1 MNLNKTFINS
11 LTFDGVEKTYFDDV
25 LKGFGVRVGKSS
37 ASYIVMY
44 RNVYGKQ
51 KKITIAKTTQIA
63 PAQARD
69 EAKKILA
76 LVVQGKDPASDKIE
90 KRKEMTVADLADK
103 FLTDRKPRIKA
114 SSFAVYS
121 ASVRSQILPAFGN
134 RFIKELRRADVQKFY
149 NDMVGGAYMDR
160 RGYPVDHKFVA
171 AANHARKTLCSMYEF
186 AIRNDWADMNP
197 AIRLDTISTAKR
209 MVFLDEKGFVKFG
222 NILQIKH
229 EREETVRSIFILLA
243 LTGCRRSEI
252 TTLKWEYVDFDNQ
265 AFRFPDTKTGAQNRP
280 FGSAAKRYLL
290 ALKEK
295 SGDPTEGFLFKPAV
309 TAKMPAYFAT
319 HVKPEIG
326 ITGFCLHALR
336 HSFAS
341 MAAALGYSD
350 NIIAG
355 LLGHHINT
363 ITNRYTHLTEK
374 VVVDAA
380 NVVSEKIAELIGV

>member
-1 MNLNKTFINS
+1 
-11 LTFDGVEKTYFDDV
+11 
-25 LKGFGVRVGKSS
+25 
-37 ASYIVMY
+37 
-44 RNVYGKQ
+44 
-51 KKITIAKTTQIA
+51 
-63 PAQARD
+63 
-69 EAKKILA
+69 
-76 LVVQGKDPASDKIE
+76 
-90 KRKEMTVADLADK
+90 
-103 FLTDRKPRIKA
+103 
-114 SSFAVYS
+114 
-121 ASVRSQILPAFGN
+121 
-134 RFIKELRRADVQKFY
+134 
-149 NDMVGGAYMDR
+149 MDR
-160 RGYPVDHKFVA
+160 RGYPADHKFVA

-197 AIRLDTISTAKR
+197 AIRLDTLSTAKR
-209 MVFLDEKGFVKFG
+209 MIFLDEKGFVKFG

-290 ALKEK
+290 FLKER
-295 SGDPTEGFLFKPAV
+295 SGDPTEGNLFKLEV

-341 MAAALGYSD
+341 MAAALGF
-350 NIIAG
+350 G
-355 LLGHHINT
+355 QHHRGIVGASHQHDYEP
-363 ITNRYTHLTEK
+363 IHAPDGKGRR
-374 VVVDAA
+374 
-380 NVVSEKIAELIGV
+380 

>member
-25 LKGFGVRVGKSS
+25 LKGFGVRVGTSS

-149 NDMVGGAYMDR
+149 NDIV
-160 RGYPVDHKFVA
+160 
-171 AANHARKTLCSMYEF
+171 C
-186 AIRNDWADMNP
+186 
-197 AIRLDTISTAKR
+197 
-209 MVFLDEKGFVKFG
+209 
-222 NILQIKH
+222 
-229 EREETVRSIFILLA
+229 
-243 LTGCRRSEI
+243 
-252 TTLKWEYVDFDNQ
+252 
-265 AFRFPDTKTGAQNRP
+265 
-280 FGSAAKRYLL
+280 
-290 ALKEK
+290 
-295 SGDPTEGFLFKPAV
+295 
-309 TAKMPAYFAT
+309 
-319 HVKPEIG
+319 
-326 ITGFCLHALR
+326 
-336 HSFAS
+336 
-341 MAAALGYSD
+341 
-350 NIIAG
+350 
-355 LLGHHINT
+355 
-363 ITNRYTHLTEK
+363 
-374 VVVDAA
+374 
-380 NVVSEKIAELIGV
+380 